1 LHGKKNIRK
10 NSVYA
15 DQRKTAKKLNYK
27 NQEVRSKKDE
37 VNNNSLFLFLLSSII
52 YKKMKTAYIVKA
64 YRTAVGKAPKGVFRF
79 KRPDELAA
87 ETIQFMMNE
96 LPDFDKRRI
105 DDVMV
110 GNAMPEAEQGLNMGR
125 LISLMGLKIEDVPG
139 VTVNR
144 YCASG
149 LETIGMATAK
159 IQSGMADC
167 IIAGGAESMSFIPMG
182 GYKPTPDYAVAKA
195 GNEDYYWGMGLT
207 AEAVAQ
213 QYNISREDQDEFAFN
228 SHMKALKAQSEGKF
242 DKQIVPITIEQTFI
256 NENGKKETKSYIVNK
271 DEGPR
276 AGTSVEVLAGLRP
289 VFAADGS
296 VTAGNSSQMS
306 DGAAF
311 VLIMSE
317 EMVKELNLT
326 PIARLVNFASAGVE
340 PRIMGIGPVKA
351 IPKALKQAGLLLKD
365 IDLIEL
371 NEAFASQSLAVIR
384 ELGLNPDIVNVNGG
398 AIAMGHP
405 LGCTGAKLSVQ
416 LFEEMKLRGNKYGI
430 VSMCVG
436 TGQGSAGI
444 YELL

>member
-1 LHGKKNIRK
+1 
-10 NSVYA
+10 
-15 DQRKTAKKLNYK
+15 
-27 NQEVRSKKDE
+27 
-37 VNNNSLFLFLLSSII
+37 
-52 YKKMKTAYIVKA
+52 MKTAYIVKA

-87 ETIQFMMNE
+87 ETIQYLMNE
-96 LPDFDKRRI
+96 LPDFDKSRI

-110 GNAMPEAEQGLNMGR
+110 GNAMPEAEQGLNVGR
-125 LISLMGLKIEDVPG
+125 LISLMGLKITDVPG

-149 LETIGMATAK
+149 LETIAMATAK
-159 IQSGMADC
+159 IQSGMAHC
-167 IIAGGAESMSFIPMG
+167 IIAGGAESMSYIPMG
-182 GYKPTPDYAVAKA
+182 GYKPTPDYEVAKQ

-207 AEAVAQ
+207 AEAVAEK
-213 QYNISREDQDEFAFN
+213 YNVSREDQDEFAYN
-228 SHMKALKAQSEGKF
+228 SHRKALQAQAEGKF
-242 DKQIVPITIEQTFI
+242 DKQIVPITVDHTFV
-256 NENGKKETKSYIVNK
+256 NEKGKKETKSYTVTK

-276 AGTSVEVLAGLRP
+276 ADTNKEALARLKP
-289 VFAADGS
+289 VFANGGS

-311 VLIMSE
+311 VMVMSE
-317 EMVKELNLT
+317 DMVKELNLE
-326 PIARLVNFASAGVE
+326 PIARMVSYAAAGVE

-351 IPKALKQAGLLLKD
+351 IPKAIEQAGLQLND
-365 IDLIEL
+365 IELFEL

-398 AIAMGHP
+398 AIALGHP

-416 LFEEMKLRGNKYGI
+416 LFDEMKRRGNKYGI
-430 VSMCVG
+430 VTMCVG
-436 TGQGSAGI
+436 TGQGAAGV